1 MQTFFFIP
9 ANRIDKL
16 LQIKE
21 KGVTE
26 IIIDLEDAVKDSEKA
41 GLLEQILKYPKEDI
55 RNCFFRIPLIDL
67 KGRFNF
73 EIFDRL
79 LENGFTRF
87 VFPKMASFND
97 FTTCLQRTKI
107 KLEVILLVETPR
119 LYIECF
125 TQIYNYYEH
134 IYGLALG
141 SHDFIAA
148 IHAKHTVQNLE
159 VLRQQILYFS
169 KAYDILSIDIAS
181 MNIKDEDNFREELM
195 DGFNKGYDGKFIIH
209 PNQLEIVNKTKFY
222 SNNDFAWALKVQE
235 KLNKRGG
242 ENEFDPILIDDKV
255 VEKPHIKLAKR
266 IINEFRK

>member
-16 LQIKE
+16 LRIRE

-55 RNCFFRIPLIDL
+55 RKCFFRIPIIDS
-67 KGRFNF
+67 KGCFDF

-87 VFPKMASFND
+87 VFPKMAGFKD
-97 FTTCLQRTKI
+97 FEACLKRTKL

-125 TQIYNYYEH
+125 TQLSIYH
-134 IYGLALG
+134 QQIYGLALG

-148 IHAKHTVQNLE
+148 IQAKHTLQNLE

-169 KAYDILSIDIAS
+169 RAYDIISIDIAS
-181 MNIKDEDNFREELM
+181 MNIKDEENFREELM
-195 DGFNKGYDGKFIIH
+195 DGFDKGYDGKFIIH

-222 SNNDFAWALKVQE
+222 SENDYTWALNVQE
-235 KLNKRGG
+235 KLNERGG
-242 ENEFDPILIDDKV
+242 ENEFDPILIDNQV

-266 IINEFRK
+266 IINEFRR